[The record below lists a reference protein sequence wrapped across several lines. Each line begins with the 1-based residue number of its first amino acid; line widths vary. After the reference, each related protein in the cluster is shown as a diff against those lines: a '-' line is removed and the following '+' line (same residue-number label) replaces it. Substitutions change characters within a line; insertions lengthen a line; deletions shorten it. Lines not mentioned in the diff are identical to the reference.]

1 MRNLF
6 LGSVALL
13 LLGTPFVYTW
23 RITRIE
29 IRVSEG
35 LCLLVMCSYVKG
47 QLPISRL
54 WHLWVRECYFCG
66 KSNFWGIFQLFI
78 WRVCDV
84 MLAWPLSMFS
94 LAIWIFN
101 RFFFYFGYVS
111 PLLFVSKVA
120 ENAPVQDS
128 TCLLPVWAL
137 KFAESLSTSFSLTSA
152 SARSRSAFY
161 LIKVRYLI

>member
-23 RITRIE
+23 RITPIE
-29 IRVSEG
+29 IRVLEG
-35 LCLLVMCSYVKG
+35 LCLLVMCLYVKG

-66 KSNFWGIFQLFI
+66 KSNFWGICQLFI
-78 WRVCDV
+78 WRVYDV

-94 LAIWIFN
+94 LAILIFN

-111 PLLFVSKVA
+111 PLLFGRKCTCTGFNLSIACLGSQICRKLVDL
-120 ENAPVQDS
+120 VQFDQHLC
-128 TCLLPVWAL
+128 TVTLC
-137 KFAESLSTSFSLTSA
+137 FLSNQG
-152 SARSRSAFY
+152 
-161 LIKVRYLI
+161 

>member
-29 IRVSEG
+29 IRVLEG
-35 LCLLVMCSYVKG
+35 LCLLVMCLYVKG

-66 KSNFWGIFQLFI
+66 KSNFWGICQLFI
-78 WRVCDV
+78 WRVYDV

-94 LAIWIFN
+94 LAILIFN
-101 RFFFYFGYVS
+101 RFFSILATFHPCCLFLRWQRMHLYRIQLVYCLFGLSNLQKACRPRSVWPA
-111 PLLFVSKVA
+111 PLHGHA
-120 ENAPVQDS
+120 
-128 TCLLPVWAL
+128 LL
-137 KFAESLSTSFSLTSA
+137 S
-152 SARSRSAFY
+152 
-161 LIKVRYLI
+161 I

>member
-1 MRNLF
+1 
-6 LGSVALL
+6 
-13 LLGTPFVYTW
+13 
-23 RITRIE
+23 
-29 IRVSEG
+29 
-35 LCLLVMCSYVKG
+35 
-47 QLPISRL
+47 
-54 WHLWVRECYFCG
+54 
-66 KSNFWGIFQLFI
+66 
-78 WRVCDV
+78 
-84 MLAWPLSMFS
+84 MFS
-94 LAIWIFN
+94 LAILIFN